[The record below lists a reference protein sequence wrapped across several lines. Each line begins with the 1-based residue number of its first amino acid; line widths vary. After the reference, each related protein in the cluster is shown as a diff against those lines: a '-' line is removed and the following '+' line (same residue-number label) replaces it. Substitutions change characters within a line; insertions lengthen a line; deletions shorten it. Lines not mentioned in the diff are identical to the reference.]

1 MNNKVK
7 KIYEMSE
14 DEIDEFMKEQLP
26 IKKLEKDKYGE
37 VFTSPVL
44 INKMLDLFPQSVWS
58 NSKLTWLDPSV
69 GVGFFMIC
77 VYIRLM
83 NGLKKWEPNEKKR
96 SKHIIENM
104 LYMVELNKKN
114 CDICKSIFGA
124 NVRLFCGDFLG
135 DLKFQRR
142 DDTSFDCIVGNPPFQ
157 DDYGLSMTGKR
168 INGGKSKLYERIFL
182 KSFSMLKNGGY
193 LSFVVPDNIFSGNG
207 SQSYQTLIQ
216 NHIPFVSFNPA
227 NQTFFHNIQQPV
239 CYFILHKQNKPG
251 LTTIEH
257 DDQLTFQI
265 KLQDRPVNPIR
276 NWTLNTE
283 KLINKYVSN
292 ERNNVVYNR
301 GKSISSY
308 KGNKYPV
315 IFTNSKTLH
324 TNNSKLAAGFGIK
337 KAIIFS
343 ISPDLAFKMDYSG
356 QFSAGPNTFY
366 IPFTTNT
373 EGKKLEKFLNSNDY
387 KTLALATKTT
397 RQYLKIAFIEHLK
410 LTNLQTKNN
419 SNSNKNFTRK
429 NTNKKRTLKNIT
441 RKHHK

>member
-7 KIYEMSE
+7 KIYEMNE
-14 DEIDEFMKEQLP
+14 HEIDIFMKEQLP
-26 IKKLEKDKYGE
+26 TKKLEKDKYGE

-44 INKMLDLFPQSVWS
+44 INKMLDLFPKSVWS

-83 NGLKKWEPNEKKR
+83 DGLKKWEPNEKKR

-124 NVRLFCGDFLG
+124 NVRLICGDFLG
-135 DLKFQRR
+135 DLKFQGR
-142 DDTSFDCIVGNPPFQ
+142 DDISFDCIVGNPPFQ
-157 DDYGLSMTGKR
+157 DDYGLSTAGKR

-207 SQSYQTLIQ
+207 LPSYHILIE
-216 NHIPFVSFNPA
+216 NHVPFVSFNPS
-227 NQTFFHNIQQPV
+227 NQTFFHKIQQPV
-239 CYFILHKQNKPG
+239 CYFILHKINKPG
-251 LTTIEH
+251 TTTIQH
-257 DDQLTFQI
+257 NDQLTFQI
-265 KLQDRPVNPIR
+265 TLQDRPVNPIR

-283 KLINKYVSN
+283 KLINKFVSN
-292 ERNNVVYNR
+292 ERNTVSYIR
-301 GKSISSY
+301 GKSIKSY
-308 KGNKYPV
+308 KGNKYPI
-315 IFTNSKTLH
+315 IFTPSKTLQ
-324 TNNSKLAAGFGIK
+324 TNNPALAPGHGTK

-343 ISPDLAFKMDYSG
+343 ISPELAFKMDYSG
-356 QFSAGPNTFY
+356 KFGAGPNTFY
-366 IPFTTNT
+366 IPFNTNI
-373 EGKKLEKFLNSNDY
+373 EGKKLQKFLNSDDY

-397 RQYLKIAFIEHLK
+397 RQYLKISFIEHLK
-410 LTNLQTKNN
+410 LTKIMGHTKTKKHKINHNN
-419 SNSNKNFTRK
+419 K
-429 NTNKKRTLKNIT
+429 T
-441 RKHHK
+441 RKHKY